1 MKVPTKR
8 DLRAELE
15 RSEKLVT
22 ALAHQN
28 DVLRGLVKV
37 LSRECKRLMA
47 ELQQE
52 RVSQKKPTALR
63 VASAPLA

>member
-1 MKVPTKR
+1 VKVPTKR